1 MNKSLLKIIT
11 RDLKKLQEE
20 ILSYE
25 NESDMWLTS
34 GTITNSGG
42 TLCLHLIGNLN
53 HFIGAVLGKNGFV
66 RQRDLEFS
74 QRDIPKEVLIKRIDE
89 IFPIISDVLLSLTDA
104 ELKADFPLLK
114 HDEKVTTELMLL
126 HLLGHFEYHL
136 GQINYHR
143 RFFSK

>member
-1 MNKSLLKIIT
+1 MNKSLLKIFT

-20 ILSYE
+20 IISYE
-25 NESDMWLTS
+25 NESDLWLTS

-53 HFIGAVLGKNGFV
+53 HFIGSVLGKNGFI
-66 RQRDLEFS
+66 RQRELEFT
-74 QRDIPKEVLIKRIDE
+74 QRGVPKQDLLDSIEA
-89 IFPIISDVLLSLTDA
+89 IFPMVSTVLLSLNDDDM
-104 ELKADFPLLK
+104 EVDFPILMQDK
-114 HDEKVTTELMLL
+114 NISTELMLL

>member
-1 MNKSLLKIIT
+1 MKAALVKIFV

-20 ILSYE
+20 IVSYK
-25 NESDMWLTS
+25 NEADLWLMGGAIS
-34 GTITNSGG
+34 NSGG

-53 HFIGAVLGKNGFV
+53 HFIGSVLGKNGFV